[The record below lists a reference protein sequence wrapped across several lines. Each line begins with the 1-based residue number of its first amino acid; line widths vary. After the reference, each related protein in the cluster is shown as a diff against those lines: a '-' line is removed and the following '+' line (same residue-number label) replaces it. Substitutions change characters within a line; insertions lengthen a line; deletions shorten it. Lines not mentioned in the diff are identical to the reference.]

1 MEPIKALKAIKKITT
16 DYFTSAH
23 MAPQNNKPVVYCNVF
38 TPVELI
44 YAMDMFP
51 VYPENHAAVIG
62 ARKMA
67 TELSSAAEG
76 IGYSIDL
83 CSYARCDIGW
93 TKAGISPTWGLPKPD
108 LLLIINCQCGTL
120 TKWFEVLSRLYN
132 APMVLVDV
140 PHSGDGERD
149 PAAETYV
156 RRQLDHLVGT
166 LEDIMGKALDE
177 SKLKSVIRL
186 SKQASD
192 LWTQMLIMGE
202 NVPSPM
208 TVFDQFI
215 SMFPIVSQRGT
226 ETAVEFYASLVKEL
240 EERVDKK
247 MGAVPNERFRLFWD
261 NLPIWA
267 ELGRLS
273 GFLASREAAV
283 VTSIYTW
290 AWSQLAVNEQD
301 PLADWTN
308 QYLYTFNLDLDYR
321 IEKYVELAEKYRLDG
336 FLFHSNRSC
345 KWISQ
350 DVIALRDAIF
360 DHTGIPGVIFEADQ
374 NDPRL
379 YSFENLEKQI
389 DNFLQLISD
398 RKQGCS

>member
-1 MEPIKALKAIKKITT
+1 MEPIKALKEIKKLTT
-16 DYFTSAH
+16 DYFTAAH
-23 MAPQNNKPVVYCNVF
+23 MAPHNNKPVVYCNVF

-51 VYPENHAAVIG
+51 VYPENHAAIIG
-62 ARKMA
+62 ARKMT

-76 IGYSIDL
+76 MGYVIDL

-108 LLLIINCQCGTL
+108 LILVINCQCGTL

-132 APMVLVDV
+132 APMVLIDI
-140 PHSGDGERD
+140 PHSGNGEED
-149 PAAETYV
+149 PAAEAYV
-156 RRQLDHLVGT
+156 KRQLEELVKT
-166 LEDIMGKALDE
+166 LETIAGKPLDE
-177 SKLKSVIRL
+177 AKLKEVIGL
-186 SKQASD
+186 SRQASE
-192 LWTQMLIMGE
+192 LWTKMLVMGE
-202 NVPSPM
+202 NIPSPM

-226 ETAVEFYASLVKEL
+226 EAAVKFYGNLVQEL
-240 EERVDKK
+240 EERTASKIP
-247 MGAVPNERFRLFWD
+247 AVPNEKFRLFWD
-261 NLPIWA
+261 NLPIWS
-267 ELGRLS
+267 ELGKLS
-273 GFLASREAAV
+273 GFLADRGAAV

-301 PLADWTN
+301 PLSDWTR
-308 QYLYTFNLDLDYR
+308 QYLYTFNLNLDYR
-321 IEKYVELAEKYRLDG
+321 IEKYIELAKLYSLDG

-350 DVIALRDAIF
+350 DVMALRDAITER
-360 DHTGIPGVIFEADQ
+360 TGIPGVIFEADQ

-379 YSFENLEKQI
+379 YSFENLERHI
-389 DNFLQLISD
+389 DSFLELLAS
-398 RKQGCS
+398 RR

>member
-1 MEPIKALKAIKKITT
+1 MEPIKALKEIKKLTT
-16 DYFTSAH
+16 DYFTAAH
-23 MAPQNNKPVVYCNVF
+23 MAPHNNKPVVYCNVF

-51 VYPENHAAVIG
+51 VYPENHAAIIG
-62 ARKMA
+62 ARKMT

-76 IGYSIDL
+76 MGYVIDL

-108 LLLIINCQCGTL
+108 LILVINCQCGTL

-132 APMVLVDV
+132 APMVLIDI
-140 PHSGDGERD
+140 PHSGNGEED
-149 PAAETYV
+149 PAAEAYV
-156 RRQLDHLVGT
+156 KRQLEELIKT
-166 LEDIMGKALDE
+166 LETIAGKSLDQA
-177 SKLKSVIRL
+177 KLKQVMAL
-186 SKQASD
+186 SRQASE
-192 LWTQMLIMGE
+192 LWTRMLVMGE
-202 NVPSPM
+202 NIPSPM

-226 ETAVEFYASLVKEL
+226 ETAVQFYRNLVQEL
-240 EERVDKK
+240 EERTASKIP
-247 MGAVPNERFRLFWD
+247 AVPNEKFRLFWD
-261 NLPIWA
+261 NLPIWS
-267 ELGRLS
+267 ELGKLS
-273 GFLASREAAV
+273 GFLADRGAAV

-301 PLADWTN
+301 PLSDWTR
-308 QYLYTFNLDLDYR
+308 QYLYTFNLNLEYR
-321 IEKYVELAEKYRLDG
+321 IEKYIELAKLYSLDG

-350 DVIALRDAIF
+350 DVMALRDAITER
-360 DHTGIPGVIFEADQ
+360 TGIPGVIFEADQ

-379 YSFENLEKQI
+379 YSFENLERHI
-389 DNFLQLISD
+389 DSFLELLASK
-398 RKQGCS
+398 R

>member
-1 MEPIKALKAIKKITT
+1 MEPIKALKEIKKLTT
-16 DYFTSAH
+16 DYFTAAH
-23 MAPQNNKPVVYCNVF
+23 MAPHNNKPVVYCNVF

-51 VYPENHAAVIG
+51 VYPENHAAIIG
-62 ARKMA
+62 ARKMT

-76 IGYSIDL
+76 MGYVIDL

-108 LLLIINCQCGTL
+108 LILVINCQCGTL

-132 APMVLVDV
+132 APMVLIDI
-140 PHSGDGERD
+140 PHSGNGEED
-149 PAAETYV
+149 PAAEAYV
-156 RRQLDHLVGT
+156 KRQLEELVKT
-166 LEDIMGKALDE
+166 LEAIAGKPLDE
-177 SKLKSVIRL
+177 AKLKDVIAL
-186 SKQASD
+186 SRQASE
-192 LWTQMLIMGE
+192 LWTKMLVMGE
-202 NVPSPM
+202 NIPSPM

-226 ETAVEFYASLVKEL
+226 EAAVKFYGNLVQEL
-240 EERVDKK
+240 EERTASKIP
-247 MGAVPNERFRLFWD
+247 AVPNEKFRLFWD
-261 NLPIWA
+261 NLPIWS
-267 ELGRLS
+267 ELGKLS
-273 GFLASREAAV
+273 GFLADRGAAV

-301 PLADWTN
+301 PLSDWTR
-308 QYLYTFNLDLDYR
+308 QYLYTFNLNLEYR
-321 IEKYVELAEKYRLDG
+321 IEKYIELAKLYSLDG

-350 DVIALRDAIF
+350 DVMALRDAITER
-360 DHTGIPGVIFEADQ
+360 TGIPGVIFEADQ

-379 YSFENLEKQI
+379 YSFENLERHI
-389 DNFLQLISD
+389 DSFLELLAS
-398 RKQGCS
+398 RR

>member
-1 MEPIKALKAIKKITT
+1 MEPIKALKEIKKLTT
-16 DYFTSAH
+16 DYFTAAH
-23 MAPQNNKPVVYCNVF
+23 MAPHNNKPVVYCNVF

-51 VYPENHAAVIG
+51 VYPENHAAIIG
-62 ARKMA
+62 ARKMT

-76 IGYSIDL
+76 MGYVIDL

-108 LLLIINCQCGTL
+108 LILVINCQCGTL

-132 APMVLVDV
+132 APMVLIDI
-140 PHSGDGERD
+140 PHSGNGEED
-149 PAAETYV
+149 PAAEAYV
-156 RRQLDHLVGT
+156 KRQLEELVKT
-166 LEDIMGKALDE
+166 LETIAGKSLDQA
-177 SKLKSVIRL
+177 KLKEVIAL
-186 SKQASD
+186 SRQASE
-192 LWTQMLIMGE
+192 LWTRMLVMGE
-202 NVPSPM
+202 NIPSPM

-226 ETAVEFYASLVKEL
+226 ETAVQFYRNLVQEL
-240 EERVDKK
+240 EERTASKIP
-247 MGAVPNERFRLFWD
+247 AVPNEKFRLFWD
-261 NLPIWA
+261 NLPIWS
-267 ELGRLS
+267 ELGKLS
-273 GFLASREAAV
+273 GFLADRGAAV

-301 PLADWTN
+301 PLSDWTR
-308 QYLYTFNLDLDYR
+308 QYLYTFNLNLEYR
-321 IEKYVELAEKYRLDG
+321 IEKYIELAKIYSLDG

-350 DVIALRDAIF
+350 DVMALRDAITER
-360 DHTGIPGVIFEADQ
+360 TGIPGVIFEADQ

-379 YSFENLEKQI
+379 YSFENLERHI
-389 DNFLQLISD
+389 DSFLELLAS
-398 RKQGCS
+398 RR

>member
-1 MEPIKALKAIKKITT
+1 MEPIKALKEIKKLTT
-16 DYFTSAH
+16 DYFTAAH
-23 MAPQNNKPVVYCNVF
+23 MAPHNNKPVVYCNVF

-51 VYPENHAAVIG
+51 VYPENHAAIIG
-62 ARKMA
+62 ARKMT

-76 IGYSIDL
+76 MGYVIDL

-108 LLLIINCQCGTL
+108 LILVINCQCGTL

-132 APMVLVDV
+132 APMVLIDI
-140 PHSGDGERD
+140 PHSGNGEED
-149 PAAETYV
+149 PAAEAYV
-156 RRQLDHLVGT
+156 KRQLEELVKT
-166 LEDIMGKALDE
+166 LETIAGKSLDQA
-177 SKLKSVIRL
+177 KLKQVMAL
-186 SKQASD
+186 SRQASE
-192 LWTQMLIMGE
+192 LWTRMLVMGE
-202 NVPSPM
+202 NIPSPM

-226 ETAVEFYASLVKEL
+226 ETAVQFYRNLVQEL
-240 EERVDKK
+240 EERTASKIP
-247 MGAVPNERFRLFWD
+247 AVPNEKFRLFWD
-261 NLPIWA
+261 NLPIWS
-267 ELGRLS
+267 ELGKLS
-273 GFLASREAAV
+273 GFLADRGAAV

-301 PLADWTN
+301 PLSDWTR
-308 QYLYTFNLDLDYR
+308 QYLYTFNLNLDYR
-321 IEKYVELAEKYRLDG
+321 IEKYIELAKLYSLDG

-350 DVIALRDAIF
+350 DVMALRDAITER
-360 DHTGIPGVIFEADQ
+360 TGIPGVIFEADQ

-379 YSFENLEKQI
+379 YSFENLERHI
-389 DNFLQLISD
+389 DSFLELLAS
-398 RKQGCS
+398 RK

>member
-1 MEPIKALKAIKKITT
+1 MEPIKALKEIKKLTT
-16 DYFTSAH
+16 DYFTAAH
-23 MAPQNNKPVVYCNVF
+23 MAPHNNKPVVYCNVF

-51 VYPENHAAVIG
+51 VYPENHAAIIG
-62 ARKMA
+62 ARKMT

-76 IGYSIDL
+76 MGYVIDL

-108 LLLIINCQCGTL
+108 LILVINCQCGTL

-132 APMVLVDV
+132 APMVLIDI
-140 PHSGDGERD
+140 PHSGNGEAD
-149 PAAETYV
+149 PAAEAYV
-156 RRQLDHLVGT
+156 KRQLEELVKT
-166 LEDIMGKALDE
+166 LETIAGKPLDE
-177 SKLKSVIRL
+177 AKLKEVIGL
-186 SKQASD
+186 SRQASE
-192 LWTQMLIMGE
+192 LWTKMLVMGE
-202 NVPSPM
+202 NIPSPM

-226 ETAVEFYASLVKEL
+226 EAAVKFYGNLVQEL
-240 EERVDKK
+240 EERTASKIP
-247 MGAVPNERFRLFWD
+247 AVPNEKFRLFWD
-261 NLPIWA
+261 NLPIWS
-267 ELGRLS
+267 ELGKLS
-273 GFLASREAAV
+273 GFLSDRGAAV

-301 PLADWTN
+301 PLSDWTR
-308 QYLYTFNLDLDYR
+308 QYLYTFNLNLDYR
-321 IEKYVELAEKYRLDG
+321 IEKYIELAKLYSLDG

-350 DVIALRDAIF
+350 DVMALRDAITER
-360 DHTGIPGVIFEADQ
+360 TGIPGVIFEADQ

-379 YSFENLEKQI
+379 YSFENLERHI
-389 DNFLQLISD
+389 DSFLELLAS
-398 RKQGCS
+398 RR

>member
-1 MEPIKALKAIKKITT
+1 MEPINALKAMKKLTS

-23 MAPQNNKPVVYCNVF
+23 MAPHNNKPVVYCNVF

-51 VYPENHAAVIG
+51 VYPENHAAIIG

-76 IGYSIDL
+76 MGYVMDL

-108 LLLIINCQCGTL
+108 LILVINCQCGTL

-132 APMVLVDV
+132 APMVLIDV
-140 PHSGDGERD
+140 PHSGNGEED
-149 PAAETYV
+149 PAAEIYV
-156 RRQLDHLVGT
+156 RRQLDGLIKT
-166 LEDIMGKALDE
+166 LESIAGKGLDE
-177 SKLKSVIRL
+177 SKFKEVIRL
-186 SKQASD
+186 SKQASE

-226 ETAVEFYASLVKEL
+226 ETAVEFYGNLVKEL
-240 EERVDKK
+240 EERVKHK
-247 MGAVPNERFRLFWD
+247 ISAVPNERFRLFWD
-261 NLPIWA
+261 NLPIWS

-273 GFLASREAAV
+273 NFLADRGAAV

-301 PLADWTN
+301 PLADWTR
-308 QYLYTFNLDLDYR
+308 QYLYTFNLNLNYR
-321 IEKYVELAEKYRLDG
+321 IEKYVELAERYRLDG

-350 DVIALRDAIF
+350 DVIALREAITER
-360 DHTGIPGVIFEADQ
+360 TGIPGVIFEADQ

-389 DNFLQLISD
+389 DSFLELLSV
-398 RKQGCS
+398 KTKKV